1 MPTHKANADEWSL
14 DQVVHELRRQAG
26 ADGVADAHV
35 FLDDSLVGDVDGLA
49 HNLVRTARQRSGS
62 GQKADIGKVHDLARS
77 FALRADPTVI
87 AELGRQ
93 PGVRAILPS
102 RIADAFPKPVRHRP
116 G

>member
-62 GQKADIGKVHDLARS
+62 GQKPISARYTTWRGRS
-77 FALRADPTVI
+77 PCGPT
-87 AELGRQ
+87 R
-93 PGVRAILPS
+93 R
-102 RIADAFPKPVRHRP
+102 
-116 G
+116 

>member
-1 MPTHKANADEWSL
+1 MSTAWRTTWCGPRGNAP
-14 DQVVHELRRQAG
+14 A
-26 ADGVADAHV
+26 AAK
-35 FLDDSLVGDVDGLA
+35 
-49 HNLVRTARQRSGS
+49 
-62 GQKADIGKVHDLARS
+62 KADIGKVHDLARS